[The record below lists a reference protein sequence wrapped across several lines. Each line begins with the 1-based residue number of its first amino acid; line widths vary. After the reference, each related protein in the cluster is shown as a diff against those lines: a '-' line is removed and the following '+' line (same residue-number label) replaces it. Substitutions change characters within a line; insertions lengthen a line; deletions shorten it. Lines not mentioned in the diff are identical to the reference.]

1 MSIFSIS
8 LSVILIII
16 LIVLL
21 VIYSGKTP
29 KFFVEKEGIFIK
41 DFLYPSKIFA
51 ETIKSVTLCDDMPK
65 VLMRTN
71 GYAGAMTWKGFFRI
85 KKDGNRGALLYLERY
100 NKGPFIEIETTN
112 RLYYINLK
120 NEEQTR
126 YLYDEIMSTVKFV
139 DEKDLIVVK
148 DNTALSRSVIIIF
161 VFVLIVTAVSM
172 LPLLGIN
179 S

>member
-1 MSIFSIS
+1 MSIFSIP

-16 LIVLL
+16 MVVLL
-21 VIYSGKTP
+21 IIYCGKTP

-41 DFLYPSKIFA
+41 DFLYPSRIFA
-51 ETIKSVTLCDDMPK
+51 ETIKSVTLCDVMPK

-71 GYAGAMTWKGFFRI
+71 GYGGISKWKGFFQI
-85 KKDGNRGALLYLERY
+85 KKDKVRSSIFYLE
-100 NKGPFIEIETTN
+100 NHKNGLFIEIETTN

-126 YLYDEIMSTVKFV
+126 YLYDEIKSKVKFV
-139 DEKDLIVVK
+139 DEKDLIIVK
-148 DNTALSRSVIIIF
+148 DNAPVYRSVIIIF
-161 VFVLIVTAVSM
+161 VFLFIVTAVSM

>member
-1 MSIFSIS
+1 MSVVFIP
-8 LSVILIII
+8 LTVILFVV
-16 LIVLL
+16 LIVLF
-21 VIYSGKTP
+21 VIYCGKTP
-29 KFFVEKEGIFIK
+29 KFFIEKEGIFIK

-51 ETIKSVTLCDDMPK
+51 ETIKSVTLCDVMPK
-65 VLMRTN
+65 VIFRSN

-126 YLYDEIMSTVKFV
+126 YLYDEIKSTVKFV
-139 DEKDLIVVK
+139 DEKDLIIVK

-161 VFVLIVTAVSM
+161 VFVFIVTAVSM